1 MDDPRDPRVLREVL
15 AAQLLGEIDSLLRR
29 VEALVPPINQAVSGL
44 KASAQDTTA
53 VLDRFRVTTQAVVDQ
68 AQTSAVD
75 HIINRTNTLAKATVE
90 EQTVAMQAAA
100 RSLFDRDAVG
110 LVKSLI
116 SELRTRHSAVWLW
129 VPHVTTALLSA
140 VFTVGGIYLLRGG

>member
-1 MDDPRDPRVLREVL
+1 MEDSRDPRVLREVL

-29 VEALVPPINQAVSGL
+29 VEALVPPINEAVSGL
-44 KASAQDTTA
+44 KVSAHDTTA

-75 HIINRTNTLAKATVE
+75 HIIHRTNVVTKATLE
-90 EQTVAMQAAA
+90 EQTAAMQAAA

-110 LVKSLI
+110 LVKSLVA
-116 SELRTRHSAVWLW
+116 ELKTKHSAVWLW
-129 VPHVTTALLSA
+129 VPHITTAILSS
-140 VFTVGGIYLLRGG
+140 VLTLGGAYLLRVG